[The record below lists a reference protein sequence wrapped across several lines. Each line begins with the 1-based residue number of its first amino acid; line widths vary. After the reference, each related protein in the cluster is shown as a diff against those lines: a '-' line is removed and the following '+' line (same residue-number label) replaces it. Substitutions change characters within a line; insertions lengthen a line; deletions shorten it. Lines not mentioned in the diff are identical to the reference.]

1 MLPKEITSIQDI
13 IGLVAQ
19 GFNDRS
25 QYGDVKVIEQNGIYL
40 FNYTNAAQYANRWN
54 FFETVSRG
62 LIVNKTEVVAR
73 PFDKF
78 FNFGEFGKYP
88 TGHLVSVTD
97 KVDGSLGILYRDNG
111 CKIATRGSFTS
122 DQALWAT
129 EYLNENWNL
138 SELPYE
144 LTMLFEIVYPDNKIV
159 VDYHGAEDLVLLA
172 MRNPTDGRYI
182 PFYEVDAFAYD
193 WGFTRPTHV
202 VFNNITQILEATGM
216 MRDQEGFVAE
226 FSDGSRWKFKTD
238 WYRELHKFISGISFK
253 NTLKAY
259 ENGKIDEYMKT
270 APEEYREQVREWYAE
285 IVDRIMNCRYTLDM
299 AYDEQAPKTDR
310 KTFAQWVMKNYP
322 KGAACLFDIWDQKP
336 DWRKNIIKL
345 EFYGDNS

>member
-1 MLPKEITSIQDI
+1 MLPKEITSISDI
-13 IGLVAQ
+13 ISLVAQ
-19 GFNDRS
+19 GFNDWS
-25 QYGDVKVIEQNGIYL
+25 QYGDVKVVEQNGLYL

-111 CKIATRGSFTS
+111 YIIATRGSFTS

-129 EYLNENWNL
+129 EYLKLWDL
-138 SELPYE
+138 SELPDEYT
-144 LTMLFEIVYPDNKIV
+144 LLFEIVYPDNKIV

-172 MRNPTDGRYI
+172 VRDRFTGEYLNESDLNT
-182 PFYEVDAFAYD
+182 FAYEC
-193 WGFTRPTHV
+193 GFTLPTRA
-202 VFNNITQILEATGM
+202 VFNNTTQILEATGM

-238 WYRELHKFISGISFK
+238 WYKELHKFISGISFK

-259 ENGKIDEYMKT
+259 EEGKALDFLKVT
-270 APEEYREQVREWYAE
+270 PEEYQEQVEQWIEE
-285 IVDRIMNCRYTLDM
+285 IIDRIEQCLSEITSIY
-299 AYDEQAPKTDR
+299 EQAPKTDR
-310 KTFAQWVMKNYP
+310 KTFAQWVMKNYSKSAP
-322 KGAACLFDIWDQKP
+322 CLFDAWDQKP
-336 DWRKNIIKL
+336 DWGKNIIKL
-345 EFYGDNS
+345 EFYTD